1 MLMDMWLL
9 TFDIY
14 QGSVTPNYFKN
25 HTNSRCPNFSQKI
38 LSDVHSEVGDNAFAA
53 VKSDQLFL

>member
-1 MLMDMWLL
+1 MDMWLL
-9 TFDIY
+9 LFDIY
-14 QGSVTPNYFKN
+14 QGSVT
-25 HTNSRCPNFSQKI
+25 PNFSQKI